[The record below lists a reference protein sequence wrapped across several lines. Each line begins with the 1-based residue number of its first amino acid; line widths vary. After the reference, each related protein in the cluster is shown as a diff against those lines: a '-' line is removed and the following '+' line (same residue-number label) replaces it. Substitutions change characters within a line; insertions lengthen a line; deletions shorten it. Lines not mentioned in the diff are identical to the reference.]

1 MGEGKFTVTFSE
13 TKKDFRNSWALLKE
27 NYKAFLSTE
36 IFAGI
41 AFFITII
48 LTTFIVGIIISS
60 FTSTTLRDVLNGV
73 SSGFI
78 VSHIIRSGIMLVC
91 MWIFFGFLNCQF
103 GLAHEIMSSG
113 EMYAEFKSSFGYFK
127 KNWWQYPILTF
138 TIMAIGGMLPLSFRF
153 EIYDKINSPLL
164 TSLYLIVQ
172 CALFFLWFITF
183 ISTLPSITFQGNFKH
198 AFIES
203 YRIIK
208 NNFRRL
214 VSTWGMFFLI
224 FMLPGFLVT
233 LLTSIYFTWWMIALN
248 IIYILWLSLIGF
260 PLMSLLATGLYKNVK
275 LERYKPL
282 IE

>member
-1 MGEGKFTVTFSE
+1 MGESKTTMTFSE

-48 LTTFIVGIIISS
+48 LTSFIVGFIIVS
-60 FTSTTLRDVLNGV
+60 FTSTTLREVITGV
-73 SSGFI
+73 SSSFI
-78 VSHIIRSGIMLVC
+78 ISHIVRSGIMLVC

-127 KNWWQYPILTF
+127 KNWWQYPILNF
-138 TIMAIGGMLPLSFRF
+138 TIMAIGGMLPMSFRL
-153 EIYDKINSPLL
+153 EIYQNIESSFF
-164 TSLYLIVQ
+164 TFLYLFVQ
-172 CALFFLWFITF
+172 CMVFFLWFITF
-183 ISTLPSITFQGNFKH
+183 ISTLPSITFQCNFRH

-203 YRIIK
+203 FRIIK

-214 VSTWGMFFLI
+214 VSTWGVFFTI
-224 FMLPGFLVT
+224 FILPGLLVT
-233 LLTSIYFTWWMIALN
+233 ILTSVYFTWWILTLN

-275 LERYKPL
+275 LERFKPL